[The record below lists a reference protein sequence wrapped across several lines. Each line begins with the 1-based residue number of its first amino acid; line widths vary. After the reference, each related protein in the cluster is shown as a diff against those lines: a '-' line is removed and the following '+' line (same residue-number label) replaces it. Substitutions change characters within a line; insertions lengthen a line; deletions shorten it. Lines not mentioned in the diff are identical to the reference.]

1 MELHLD
7 KLIQLHKTKMV
18 KEKSEKKIEQKKPQ
32 KRTATV
38 EELFQ
43 NCPKCGG
50 DLLVRVQSEKG
61 LDYKCEAC
69 GHEEFRK
76 WK

>member
-1 MELHLD
+1 
-7 KLIQLHKTKMV
+7 MV
-18 KEKSEKKIEQKKPQ
+18 NKKSEQDKPQ
-32 KRTATV
+32 KRVATV

-50 DLLVRVQSEKG
+50 DLLVKIQSEKG
-61 LDYKCEAC
+61 LDYKCDGC
-69 GHEEFRK
+69 GYTEFRN